1 MNEVVHVYRIGYPL
15 SVIGISPKFY
25 IGASLARFTLA
36 LKPVSNRFT
45 FKPV

>member
-25 IGASLARFTLA
+25 IGASLAPSLG
-36 LKPVSNRFT
+36 T
-45 FKPV
+45 FGGAFETSI